1 MDVGFLQG
9 LILYFVHFDKIF
21 FSGPLASIYE
31 NSATVSN
38 QIKKADKLKTNEFV
52 SIDSWLRV
60 VSIRV

>member
-38 QIKKADKLKTNEFV
+38 QIKKADKLKTNEIV
-52 SIDSWLRV
+52 SIDSW
-60 VSIRV
+60 